1 MQRPLTRVGLL
12 TALCLVLATG
22 AQAAPSDAHAAKAN
36 ESIRKAIAFL
46 RTTQAADGSWNAKP
60 GPAVT
65 GLVLAVLLDQP
76 DIKKD
81 DPAVTKAVAFIL
93 KHVQKDGGI
102 YPVMN
107 DVGMLENYN
116 TSICV
121 SALSRL
127 GGDPKIAEVVK
138 NAKKYLKDTQWT
150 SGQPDPKG
158 EKVGEDHP
166 FYGGTGYGKHGRPD
180 GSNLNVTLQA
190 FIDTG
195 SDCKDPEIV
204 AAVQFFSRLQGSK
217 ANTKYGDKIQPDGG
231 AVYATSVDKTK
242 IGVPQSQ
249 AGEIEINGAS
259 KLRTY
264 GSMTYA
270 MFRSYVYAQLDKND
284 PRVIDAL
291 KWVRHN
297 YTLEVNPGMPAET
310 KFAGYYYYLVTF
322 SRALSAYGQAEI
334 ESADGKKHN
343 WANDLIDKLASL
355 QKPDGSWINEHDRWL
370 EGDADIVTA
379 YALTALQAARR

>member
-1 MQRPLTRVGLL
+1 MARLIATVF
-12 TALCLVLATG
+12 ALAAVTLASMTH
-22 AQAAPSDAHAAKAN
+22 AAPSDAHAKKADEAITN
-36 ESIRKAIAFL
+36 SIASL
-46 RTTQAADGSWNAKP
+46 RTTQGADGSWNAKP

-76 DIKKD
+76 DIKRD
-81 DPAVTKAVAFIL
+81 DPTVAKAVQFIL

-127 GGDPKIAEVVK
+127 GNDPKIAEVVK
-138 NAKKYLKDTQWT
+138 NAKKYLKDSQWT
-150 SGQPDPKG
+150 QGQADPKG

-204 AAVQFFSRLQGSK
+204 AAVKFFSRLQG
-217 ANTKYGDKIQPDGG
+217 TKSNSQYGDKIKPDGG

-249 AGEIEINGAS
+249 AGEIVDADGKS

-270 MFRSYVYAQLDKND
+270 MFRSYVYAQLDKDD
-284 PRVIDAL
+284 PRVVDAL

-297 YTLEVNPGMPAET
+297 YTVEHNPGMPDDT

-355 QKPDGSWINEHDRWL
+355 QKANGSWTNEQDRWL
-370 EGDADIVTA
+370 EGDADLVTA

>member
-1 MQRPLTRVGLL
+1 MPARSF
-12 TALCLVLATG
+12 LAVFAAFLFASTW
-22 AQAAPSDAHAAKAN
+22 AHAAPSDAHAAKAN
-36 ESIRKAIAFL
+36 ESIKKAIAFL

-102 YPVMN
+102 YPVT
-107 DVGMLENYN
+107 DGVSMLENYN
-116 TSICV
+116 TAICV

-127 GGDPKIAEVVK
+127 GGDPKIADVVK

-150 SGQPDPKG
+150 QGQPDPKG

-195 SDCKDPEIV
+195 SDCKDPEVV

-217 ANTKYGDKIQPDGG
+217 ANTKYSDKIQPDGG
-231 AVYATSVDKTK
+231 AIYATSIDKTK

-249 AGEIEINGAS
+249 AGEIVVDGKS
-259 KLRTY
+259 VLRTY

-291 KWVRHN
+291 KWVRGN
-297 YTLEVNPGMPAET
+297 YTLDHNPGMPVET

-322 SRALSAYGQAEI
+322 SRALNAYGQAEI
-334 ESADGKKHN
+334 ETADGKQHN

-355 QKPDGSWINEHDRWL
+355 QKENGSWINEHDRWL